1 MSMFE
6 ILAGE
11 LRARL
16 LSNQADR
23 MGSPRAPRGL
33 AAAPMGGG
41 WAWPD
46 NESTRRAKLAARTVN
61 GRAAAHGH
69 TTQHGLSGQASRWPE
84 IWRQPEIR

>member
-23 MGSPRAPRGL
+23 TRQPRGPRGL

-46 NESTRRAKLAARTVN
+46 NESTRRAQLAARTVS